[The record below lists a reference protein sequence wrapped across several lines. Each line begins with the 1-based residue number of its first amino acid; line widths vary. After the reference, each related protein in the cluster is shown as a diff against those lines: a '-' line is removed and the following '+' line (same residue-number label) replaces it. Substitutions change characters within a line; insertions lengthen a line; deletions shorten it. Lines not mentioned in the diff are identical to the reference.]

1 MLIQGGD
8 IMAKNIEHAMSMLI
22 REIRK
27 ENIGHGPREINTRIL
42 GPWVICEMKGNLTN
56 VEKFM
61 IESEEGQQS
70 VHKART
76 TLVKKIYENPAKVE
90 QIEDIVQAK
99 LVNVFT
105 DINIDTDTAITIY
118 VFDKPILDK
127 N

>member
-1 MLIQGGD
+1 MTKK
-8 IMAKNIEHAMSMLI
+8 MEHAMSMLI

-27 ENIGHGPREINTRIL
+27 ENIGNGPKEINVRIV
-42 GPWVICEMKGNLTN
+42 GSWVICEMKGNLTN

-61 IESEEGQQS
+61 IESEEGQQM

-76 TLVKKIYENPAKVE
+76 TLVKEIYEDPAKVKKL
-90 QIEDIVQAK
+90 EDIVQAK

-105 DINIDTDTAITIY
+105 DIDIKTDIAMTIY
-118 VFDKPILDK
+118 VFDKPIMDNSNTK

>member
-1 MLIQGGD
+1 MKKK
-8 IMAKNIEHAMSMLI
+8 MEHAMSMLI

-27 ENIGHGPREINTRIL
+27 ENIGNGPREINIRIV
-42 GPWVICEMKGNLTN
+42 GAWVICEMKGNLTN

-61 IESEEGQQS
+61 IESEEGHQM

-76 TLVKKIYENPAKVE
+76 TLVKKIYEDPEKVE
-90 QIEDIVQAK
+90 KLEEIVQAK

-105 DINIDTDTAITIY
+105 DINIDKDIAMTIY
-118 VFDKPILDK
+118 VFDKPIMDNSNNK

>member
-1 MLIQGGD
+1 MIKK
-8 IMAKNIEHAMSMLI
+8 MEHAMSMLI

-27 ENIGHGPREINTRIL
+27 ENIGNGPREINVRIV
-42 GPWVICEMKGNLTN
+42 GSWVICEMKGNLTN

-61 IESEEGQQS
+61 IETEEGQQM

-76 TLVKKIYENPAKVE
+76 TLVKEIYEDPAKVKKL
-90 QIEDIVQAK
+90 EDIVQAK

-105 DINIDTDTAITIY
+105 DISIKTDIAMTIY
-118 VFDKPILDK
+118 VFDKPIMDNSHIK